1 MIEVTFTKQK
11 ALIREASLADL
22 PEMVDIYNKAILTGG
37 ITCDLDPFTVEE
49 RKSWFESHQIEKY
62 PLFVYEVD
70 GKVAGYSHLSGY
82 RVGRRAVDQV
92 TEISYYVNGD
102 YRKRGIGSKLV
113 EYALQQAKE
122 IGYQNVIAMIVE
134 GNGAS
139 EYILGKFG
147 FQQWGRMP
155 KIADFNGALHDHL
168 YYGLR
173 IN

>member
-1 MIEVTFTKQK
+1 
-11 ALIREASLADL
+11 
-22 PEMVDIYNKAILTGG
+22 MVG
-37 ITCDLDPFTVEE
+37 CVSPC
-49 RKSWFESHQIEKY
+49 W
-62 PLFVYEVD
+62 
-70 GKVAGYSHLSGY
+70 
-82 RVGRRAVDQV
+82 VGRRAVDQV
-92 TEISYYVNGD
+92 TEISYYVNSD

-113 EYALQQAKE
+113 DYALQQAKE
-122 IGYQNVIAMIVE
+122 IGYLNVIAMIVE

-168 YYGLR
+168 YYGLK